1 MQETWYAFRQTK
13 EQEVVL
19 YRVYGQSPVVTI
31 PEKIAR
37 NRVTELAA
45 YCFAVR
51 TIPDDC
57 LIASND
63 QLKSRQ
69 ELTDALQQGRI
80 REITGE
86 YVHEVSLP
94 DGMQTIG
101 KLAFYRCN
109 KLSKLVVGKKLC
121 DMGSDAFMNC
131 DRFSCVVV
139 RGSIFEQNGLK
150 PLLTQRQ
157 QDMKVVFQPH
167 DHTEAVLWYAEY
179 SEYYD
184 EIGPAHI
191 FELCID
197 GDGFRQR
204 QCFTSGK
211 VDIAKYDEV
220 FTLASQREK
229 KEMLSDIALMRL
241 YYPVGLSA
249 KAKKDY
255 EVYLIKEAVYIGRK
269 YTKERNLELLEYLAK
284 NEYLT
289 ESDLMQCMQDA
300 IQDHWTEGAGALLRL
315 KNEITQKE
323 EQTDG
328 ADQKDEYTFDDLW

>member
-1 MQETWYAFRQTK
+1 MQETWYAFCQK
-13 EQEVVL
+13 NEQEAVL

-31 PEKIAR
+31 PETIAG

-45 YCFAVR
+45 YCFAAR
-51 TIPDDC
+51 PIPDDC
-57 LIASND
+57 LFVSND

-94 DGMQTIG
+94 GGMQTIG
-101 KLAFYRCN
+101 KLAFYHCTG
-109 KLSKLVVGKKLC
+109 LSKLLIGKKLC
-121 DMGSDAFMNC
+121 DIGSDAFMNC
-131 DRFSCVVV
+131 DRFSCVIV
-139 RGSIFEQNGLK
+139 RASIFEQNGLK
-150 PLLTQRQ
+150 PLLAQRQ
-157 QDMKVVFQPH
+157 QDMKVVFEPN
-167 DHTEAVLWYAEY
+167 DHVEAVLWYAEY

-255 EVYLIKEAVYIGRK
+255 EAYLIKEAAYIGRK
-269 YTKERNLELLEYLAK
+269 FTKERNLELLEYLAK

-289 ESDLMQCMQDA
+289 GDDLIQCMQDA
-300 IQDHWTEGAGALLRL
+300 IQEQWTEGAGALLQF
-315 KNEITQKE
+315 KNDIAQKE
-323 EQTDG
+323 DQT
-328 ADQKDEYTFDDLW
+328 ARSDQSDEYFFDDF